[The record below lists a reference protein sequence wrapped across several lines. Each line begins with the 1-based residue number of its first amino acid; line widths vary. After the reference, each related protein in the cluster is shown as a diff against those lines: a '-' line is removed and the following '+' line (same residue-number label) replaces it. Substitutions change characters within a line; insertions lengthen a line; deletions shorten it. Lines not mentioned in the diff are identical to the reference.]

1 MIIFFWYHENE
12 KYKEQRIQTLE
23 QSMVEYPQI
32 IEHLILFLG
41 TGMSVV
47 AALEAVATEYEKRNK
62 RRGNKKENLRIMNR
76 SKNNADRFHL
86 EFHRQ
91 KAFGEMGKKIGLS
104 SYQKLSVLLVQS
116 ITRGSTD
123 LFLRLKE
130 EEEGAFFEKKEHA
143 KRKGEQAST
152 KLLAPMMVMLVVILV
167 LLMFPALS
175 TFS

>member
-1 MIIFFWYHENE
+1 
-12 KYKEQRIQTLE
+12 
-23 QSMVEYPQI
+23 
-32 IEHLILFLG
+32 
-41 TGMSVV
+41 
-47 AALEAVATEYEKRNK
+47 
-62 RRGNKKENLRIMNR
+62 
-76 SKNNADRFHL
+76 
-86 EFHRQ
+86 
-91 KAFGEMGKKIGLS
+91 MGKKIGLS

-130 EEEGAFFEKKEHA
+130 EEEGAFLRKRTC

>member
-1 MIIFFWYHENE
+1 
-12 KYKEQRIQTLE
+12 
-23 QSMVEYPQI
+23 
-32 IEHLILFLG
+32 
-41 TGMSVV
+41 
-47 AALEAVATEYEKRNK
+47 
-62 RRGNKKENLRIMNR
+62 MNR
-76 SKNNADRFHL
+76 SKKHADRFHL

-91 KAFGEMGKKIGLS
+91 KHLVRWAKRLGCLLIK
-104 SYQKLSVLLVQS
+104 KLSVLLVQS

-130 EEEGAFFEKKEHA
+130 EEEGAFFEKKEQA

>member
-1 MIIFFWYHENE
+1 
-12 KYKEQRIQTLE
+12 
-23 QSMVEYPQI
+23 
-32 IEHLILFLG
+32 
-41 TGMSVV
+41 
-47 AALEAVATEYEKRNK
+47 
-62 RRGNKKENLRIMNR
+62 
-76 SKNNADRFHL
+76 
-86 EFHRQ
+86 
-91 KAFGEMGKKIGLS
+91 MGKKIGLS

-130 EEEGAFFEKKEHA
+130 EEEGAFFEKKEQA

-152 KLLAPMMVMLVVILV
+152 KLLAPMMVMLAVILV